1 MTPIVYIVDDDPI
14 GLWTLRELLDGIG
27 ADCRTFTSAAQFLG
41 EYRPSPC
48 ECLITDLR
56 MPEVGGLEVQRRLL
70 EQGATLPIIFV
81 SAYAEVSAAVA
92 AIKRGAHDF
101 LQKPV
106 NGSEL
111 IDKVQQALAR
121 SRTLHA
127 ERLQR
132 AARDARLALT

>member
-1 MTPIVYIVDDDPI
+1 
-14 GLWTLRELLDGIG
+14 
-27 ADCRTFTSAAQFLG
+27 
-41 EYRPSPC
+41 
-48 ECLITDLR
+48 